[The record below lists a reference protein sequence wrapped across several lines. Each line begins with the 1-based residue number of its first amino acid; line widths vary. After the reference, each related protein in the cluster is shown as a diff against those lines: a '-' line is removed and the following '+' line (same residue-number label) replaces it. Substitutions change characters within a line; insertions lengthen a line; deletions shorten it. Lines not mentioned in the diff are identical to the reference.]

1 MPNSGRSSGY
11 LCRIYRQ
18 SSLNMIEK
26 TIHLCGTERLIDLA
40 CEPENLAAFL
50 LPEITKHKRDYD
62 VILSLG
68 HLAQI
73 EFSLGEVTLKTA
85 MGNFDSI
92 TFCNIRRF
100 TRQRLQYYSEYFADI
115 INRGLHEKPYRP
127 DIEKA
132 FDYDC

>member
-1 MPNSGRSSGY
+1 
-11 LCRIYRQ
+11 
-18 SSLNMIEK
+18 MIEK
-26 TIHLCGTERLIDLA
+26 TIHLCSTERLIDLA

-68 HLAQI
+68 PYAQI
-73 EFSLGEVTLKTA
+73 EFSLETVTLILN
-85 MGNFDSI
+85 MGDYESVS
-92 TFCNIRRF
+92 FCNIKRF

-115 INRGLHEKPYRP
+115 IGQEFHEKPYRP